1 MEIELQSLI
10 SNKMGKCLAII
21 MKVTFHRKKIAIV
34 SRKTANLREKLAGS
48 TTNRLSKKKYLLT
61 QQFFRQS
68 LPIQIQFSHN
78 VVHITNP
85 NFLWISNPC
94 MPFECI

>member
-10 SNKMGKCLAII
+10 ANKMGKCLAII
-21 MKVTFHRKKIAIV
+21 LKVTFHRKKIANV
-34 SRKTANLREKLAGS
+34 SRKTSNFARKAS
-48 TTNRLSKKKYLLT
+48 WIDHRLSKKKYLLI

-68 LPIQIQFSHN
+68 LPIQIQFSHT